1 MATRVESQDLA
12 HSAGPRAGAIE
23 VELASFEQAAGAAV
37 ALYGD
42 EMLDAISE
50 LEVRL
55 EMIREGHAQREKL
68 EDRLGEA
75 TRELSRRASE
85 LAEREQL
92 IAEAEMTL
100 GEQRELMASER
111 AEVLAQRRAL
121 DARIASSSG
130 SELSIA
136 GSEDRTPELRL
147 AEQQLRERETLLAQR
162 TARIDGEW
170 VRLEAERAAIESERQ
185 RSEEQASRYSEEQSK
200 VLALREELTQREREL
215 ARQFELFAARQEQW
229 TETSEELR
237 SAVEK
242 ARSDAEAAIQ
252 SRKVGEQREKE
263 LQGEFESLRADRE
276 RIEQELASLR
286 TEVQQAK
293 EKMQAQPALQ
303 PQPQPQHQTRT
314 SPRPVAPA
322 QPAPLPR
329 PFASNRGPLA
339 CLLWLLMVVCG
350 GGAVVVAGLGYG
362 FHLSAG
368 LFGLAVGGGLLAYAA
383 IARRTWEPGV
393 WLAAIFAAT
402 TPLWIGAWYTAIETA
417 LTQWALPN
425 EILPRMLVP
434 DPVGFFTALTA
445 GLTFV
450 FGVYV
455 VTSSESMLIQ
465 MLGATIA
472 CSFLAGLHI
481 QSEQVAV
488 AGSALWMALIG
499 ASLAHWALAHA
510 PARPSLPKALSNRPQ
525 L

>member
-1 MATRVESQDLA
+1 MATRVQSQDLVQ
-12 HSAGPRAGAIE
+12 SAGPRAGAIE

-37 ALYGD
+37 ALVGD

-68 EDRLGEA
+68 EDKLGEA
-75 TRELSRRASE
+75 TRELARRASE

-92 IAEAEMTL
+92 IAEAELSL
-100 GEQRELMASER
+100 GEQRELMDTER

-121 DARIASSSG
+121 DARIASTSG
-130 SELSIA
+130 SELTIA

-185 RSEEQASRYSEEQSK
+185 RSEEQASRYTEEQSK

-229 TETSEELR
+229 AETSEELR

-263 LQGEFESLRADRE
+263 LQDEFESLRADRE

-286 TEVQQAK
+286 TEVQQAR
-293 EKMQAQPALQ
+293 EKIQAQPALQ
-303 PQPQPQHQTRT
+303 PQPQTKPSVRPFASPQ
-314 SPRPVAPA
+314 PPPI
-322 QPAPLPR
+322 PR

-350 GGAVVVAGLGYG
+350 GGSVVVAGLGYG
-362 FHLSAG
+362 FQLSAG
-368 LFGLAVGGGLLAYAA
+368 LFGLAVGGGLLAYAS
-383 IARRTWEPGV
+383 IARRIWEPGV

-402 TPLWIGAWYTAIETA
+402 TPLWIGAWHTAIATA
-417 LTQWALPN
+417 LTQWALPS
-425 EILPRMLVP
+425 EILPRLLVP
-434 DPVGFFTALTA
+434 DPAGFFTALTA

-455 VTSSESMLIQ
+455 VTSSESMLLQ

-472 CSFLAGLHI
+472 CSFLAGLHN

-510 PARPSLPKALSNRPQ
+510 PAKPSLPKALTNRPQ